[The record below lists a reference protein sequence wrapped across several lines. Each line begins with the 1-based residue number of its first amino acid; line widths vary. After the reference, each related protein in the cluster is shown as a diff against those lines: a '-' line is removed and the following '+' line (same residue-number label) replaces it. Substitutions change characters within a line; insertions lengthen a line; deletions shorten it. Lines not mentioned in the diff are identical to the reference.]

1 MAPTG
6 GVETLAAELA
16 EAGVLGVTIA
26 WIDNNGIARSR
37 TVPIASLEAVAHRG
51 VGSTTL
57 LAVFDTHDA
66 ITYTYEGLATPSG
79 DTRLV
84 PVLERL
90 VRLAGQPA
98 L

>member
-1 MAPTG
+1 M
-6 GVETLAAELA
+6 
-16 EAGVLGVTIA
+16 
-26 WIDNNGIARSR
+26 
-37 TVPIASLEAVAHRG
+37 PIAGLEAVAQRG
-51 VGSTTL
+51 VGATTL

-66 ITYTYEGLATPSG
+66 ITYGYEELGTPSG

-98 L
+98 LAWAPGRVLTERGGGVAVRSAGGA